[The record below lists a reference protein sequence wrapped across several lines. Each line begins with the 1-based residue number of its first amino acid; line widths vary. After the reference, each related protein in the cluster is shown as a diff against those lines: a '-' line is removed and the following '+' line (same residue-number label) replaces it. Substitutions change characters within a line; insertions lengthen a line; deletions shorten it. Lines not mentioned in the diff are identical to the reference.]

1 MPLPSTRQLGPCG
14 PFPMAFGVQTHSLQ
28 SPRDTQSIGL
38 TSDTDSSST
47 AYRTGEEPR
56 HDSRHEVVLPDSAH
70 SQGSLTATALPEPQ
84 YAAGVRF
91 ERHDDDILG
100 NGTFSTVFAG
110 TYDGERVAV
119 KCHKAGWRTRERYA
133 SGRST
138 DLRSRVA
145 EEVQKLCSMNHG
157 CIVRCMGVHSPPN
170 EVPWIIMEALEMTLK
185 ERCLRTQP
193 PLQTHEHLQVA
204 YDLVMALSHM
214 HNKSLLHRDLNP
226 ENAMLIHKGGVLRC
240 VVTDLGSA
248 RWMDTN
254 HAQRSMSQE
263 SKSALYVA
271 PEAQVSSDDCGKG
284 TTMYGFPVDVYS
296 FGVMVLE
303 MVNGTP
309 LTLAAKRQGFAVE
322 LSNASSHPLVAV
334 LEKCVAFADQARPT
348 AEALMRDTGEIRDAH
363 RRALESPMVASSI
376 PCSKV
381 QNENSSP
388 LAAHNAAKGGVTNT
402 SANKEFV
409 HKIMTYQ
416 LRAFLPTRWNSAG
429 QLPDNVSLTSGN
441 PCVHQGFVY
450 RSAKVQGRQ
459 AGVLLRAPIDNLKE
473 AAWRDFKLPVC
484 PGGNI
489 WSKRIYTFSL
499 GSTLYSILT
508 VHAPEKSQRP
518 PPSIY
523 RIDTDS
529 AKPAWDHVIDLRSK
543 RVHFCAQLIGDHL
556 IVIGGRCYSNGTAEP
571 GQDLRSAEFLT
582 LHEDT
587 VTSKWRAL
595 PDLPTACRLG
605 RIVSYNGKICILGTN
620 YHHRGQELTVFTLD
634 LAALEKPVHQVGAV
648 SSFENGA
655 EIPGRQ
661 SFQPPISANRRS
673 STSTAA
679 YYSGNAGPAAFN
691 TSPVAGIVQTYS
703 THSAEPA
710 ISEAAE
716 DEHSSPSWTIAWQSH
731 EICPVPHGR
740 CAAAVIS
747 SKLVIAGGRTQL
759 GAMSGDCFVY
769 NELTNEWVPF
779 STGLSSPREFAHLL
793 VVRDSLVCLGGRSS
807 RSHCDRDVE
816 KLSLPHLNNSN

>member
-459 AGVLLRAPIDNLKE
+459 AGVLLRAPIDNLTE
-473 AAWRDFKLPVC
+473 AAWRDFHLPLC
-484 PGGNI
+484 PGGNV

-499 GSTLYSILT
+499 GSWLYSILT
-508 VHAPEKSQRP
+508 VHTPEKSDRP

-523 RIDTDS
+523 RIDTDD
-529 AKPAWDHVIDLRSK
+529 AQLVWRHVIKFRSK
-543 RVHFCAQLIGDHL
+543 RVHFGAQLIRNHL
-556 IVIGGRCYSNGTAEP
+556 VVVGGRHFSP
-571 GQDLRSAEFLT
+571 GAGQPGPELRSAEFVT
-582 LHEDT
+582 LNEGEGKT
-587 VTSKWRAL
+587 PCVWRSL
-595 PDLPTACRLG
+595 PSLPTSCQLC
-605 RIVSYNGKICILGTN
+605 RIVAYNGNICILGTN
-620 YHHRGQELTVFTLD
+620 YHQHGHELTVLTLD
-634 LAALEKPVHQVGAV
+634 LAVLEQSHRVTQNVTNGESNIELPSQSSHQ
-648 SSFENGA
+648 S
-655 EIPGRQ
+655 
-661 SFQPPISANRRS
+661 PPTANRPLDAS
-673 STSTAA
+673 SAA
-679 YYSGNAGPAAFN
+679 YES
-691 TSPVAGIVQTYS
+691 SSSEPVAGNASPTIELEAAC
-703 THSAEPA
+703 SAEPVA
-710 ISEAAE
+710 SRGAVW
-716 DEHSSPSWTIAWQSH
+716 DETSHPSSTPTWQTDQMCSIPQ
-731 EICPVPHGR
+731 ER
-740 CAAAVIS
+740 CAAAVINGV
-747 SKLVIAGGRTQL
+747 LVIAGGRTQL
-759 GAMSGDCFVY
+759 GAMSRNCYVY
-769 NELTNEWVPF
+769 NELTNEWVQF
-779 STGLSSPREFAHLL
+779 STGLSSPREFARLL
-793 VVRDSLVCLGGRSS
+793 VVSDSLVCLGGRSS

>member
-157 CIVRCMGVHSPPN
+157 CIVRVMGVHSPPN
-170 EVPWIIMEALEMTLK
+170 EVPWIIMEALDMTLK
-185 ERCLRTQP
+185 ERCRMQP
-193 PLQTHEHLQVA
+193 PLQTREHLSIA
-204 YDLVMALSHM
+204 YDLAMALSHM
-214 HNKSLLHRDLNP
+214 RNKKLLHRDLNP
-226 ENAMLIHKGGVLRC
+226 SNAMLIRKGGVHRC
-240 VVTDLGSA
+240 VVADLGSA
-248 RWMDTN
+248 RSIDNN
-254 HAQRSMSQE
+254 HEWWCLPLLSE
-263 SKSALYVA
+263 SGLYVA
-271 PEAQVSSDDCGKG
+271 PEAQVSSDHCDVGS
-284 TTMYGFPVDVYS
+284 TAYGYPSDVYS
-296 FGVMVLE
+296 VGVTILE
-303 MVNGTP
+303 LISVTP
-309 LTLAAKRQGFAVE
+309 ITVTSKQQGYSVQLSEAA
-322 LSNASSHPLVAV
+322 SHPLHATLV
-334 LEKCVAFADQARPT
+334 KCLSTSPHDRPT
-348 AEALMRDTGEIRDAH
+348 AHALMRDIGEIH
-363 RRALESPMVASSI
+363 RGDFRELEDSVVAVSFPVSKMQNEYASS
-376 PCSKV
+376 
-381 QNENSSP
+381 
-388 LAAHNAAKGGVTNT
+388 LAINRVAKGSIANG
-402 SANKEFV
+402 SPNKEFI
-409 HKIMTYQ
+409 HKIAMYH
-416 LRAFLPTRWNSAG
+416 LRELLPTRWWKAG
-429 QLPDNVSLTSGN
+429 ELREDVSLTSGN

>member
-499 GSTLYSILT
+499 GSWLYSILT
-508 VHAPEKSQRP
+508 VHVPDKSHRP

-523 RIDTDS
+523 GVNTDS
-529 AKPAWDHVIDLRSK
+529 AKLVWHHIIGFSSR
-543 RVHFCAQLIGDHL
+543 RVHFGAHL
-556 IVIGGRCYSNGTAEP
+556 IDNHLVVIGGRCFSP
-571 GQDLRSAEFLT
+571 GPGESGKDLRSAEFVT
-582 LHEDT
+582 LDEDKA
-587 VTSKWRAL
+587 SCEWRSL
-595 PDLPTACRLG
+595 PNLPVSCEVG
-605 RIVSYNGKICILGTN
+605 RIVAYNGDICVIGSNVHNHGKET
-620 YHHRGQELTVFTLD
+620 TVLTLD
-634 LAALEKPVHQVGAV
+634 AAVLDVR
-648 SSFENGA
+648 A
-655 EIPGRQ
+655 EEQRD
-661 SFQPPISANRRS
+661 A
-673 STSTAA
+673 STAA
-679 YYSGNAGPAAFN
+679 CNVGFPTSQHSHLPPPQARGSAATDDRIILERSADNDSSPN
-691 TSPVAGIVQTYS
+691 TAVAGHQATAYSSQHSIPSPTMESARQESPPPALNCFGKWQTKK
-703 THSAEPA
+703 
-710 ISEAAE
+710 IR
-716 DEHSSPSWTIAWQSH
+716 
-731 EICPVPHGR
+731 PVPHER
-740 CAAAVIS
+740 CAAAVFNGE
-747 SKLVIAGGRTQL
+747 LVIAGGLTKRHDR
-759 GAMSGDCFVY
+759 SRDCFVY
-769 NELTNEWVPF
+769 YQPTNEWVPF
-779 STGLSSPREFAHLL
+779 GTGLCAPREFARLL
-793 VVRDSLVCLGGRSS
+793 VVGDSLLCIGGRSS
-807 RSHCDRDVE
+807 SSCCERKVE
-816 KLSLPHLNNSN
+816 KLT